1 MEVTLPA
8 RGRSRQRRRPGAP
21 AGRMSVVGGR
31 VEGMAGV
38 RYEFETEL
46 FRWEAR
52 RDLWVF
58 ARLPEEVSEEIR
70 LQPHPPAGFGSV
82 KVLVTL
88 GGSRWSTSIFPES
101 AEGAFIVAIKGSVRR
116 AEGVGLGDRV
126 RLGIE
131 TLL

>member
-1 MEVTLPA
+1 MSA
-8 RGRSRQRRRPGAP
+8 DRGR
-21 AGRMSVVGGR
+21 VV
-31 VEGMAGV
+31 GMAGV

-58 ARLPEEVSEEIR
+58 ARLPDDVSEEIR

-82 KVLVTL
+82 KVMVTL
-88 GGSRWSTSIFPES
+88 GGSRWSTSVFPES
-101 AEGAFIVAIKGSVRR
+101 AEGAYIVSIKGSVRR

-126 RLGIE
+126 RLGVE

>member
-1 MEVTLPA
+1 
-8 RGRSRQRRRPGAP
+8 
-21 AGRMSVVGGR
+21 
-31 VEGMAGV
+31 MAGM

-58 ARLPEEVSEEIR
+58 ARLPMDVSDEIR

-82 KVLVTL
+82 KVFVTL
-88 GGSRWSTSIFPES
+88 GASRWSTSVFPES
-101 AEGAFIVAIKGSVRR
+101 ADGSYVVAIKGSVRR